1 VLAFRISSKAFS
13 DRRVINLSS
22 MTLIDRGNM
31 ILNKIKVNTLIAN
44 TNQTIDCDDFSETA
58 CHSTHKILFAT

>member
-1 VLAFRISSKAFS
+1 LPYSENEKFTDFKISSKAFS

-31 ILNKIKVNTLIAN
+31 ILNKMVLLKKVCKYSVK
-44 TNQTIDCDDFSETA
+44 TIPVNV
-58 CHSTHKILFAT
+58 IY